1 MSKYDHLFDMAF
13 SVESDNDWEDITP
26 EEFIKALDRRV
37 ADVKQM
43 YAADPRQVLEVF
55 GFLDTVSEED

>member
-1 MSKYDHLFDMAF
+1 MKYDHLFDMAF

-55 GFLDTVSEED
+55 GFVDTVSEED